1 MLSAA
6 LLCSF
11 LKATGVRDAAFA
23 PERKSCGLEG
33 LGGVRKGLGWGMR
46 GRGLGEVGAAAKGR
60 LVLRMM
66 HMQRKRSREF
76 EPGWRISKA
85 RQVLI
90 FFVFN

>member
-1 MLSAA
+1 M
-6 LLCSF
+6 
-11 LKATGVRDAAFA
+11 
-23 PERKSCGLEG
+23 
-33 LGGVRKGLGWGMR
+33 RKGLGWGMR

-66 HMQRKRSREF
+66 HMQRKYSREF

>member
-11 LKATGVRDAAFA
+11 LKVTGVRDAAFA

-33 LGGVRKGLGWGMR
+33 LGGVRKGLGWGTR
-46 GRGLGEVGAAAKGR
+46 GRGLGEAGAAAKGR
-60 LVLRMM
+60 LVFRIT
-66 HMQRKRSREF
+66 HVQRKDSGEF
-76 EPGWRISKA
+76 EPGRRVSKA

-90 FFVFN
+90 LFVCL